1 MNLFDV
7 LQLLG
12 GLILAIG
19 YIPQIHQLIKTKS
32 SRDIN
37 LKTYIMMSLGVGLME
52 VYAVNL
58 VVNGSGLM
66 FLITN
71 TISLA
76 CAVVVM
82 ILVIIYK
89 DNKRGKLK

>member
-1 MNLFDV
+1 MNIFDV
-7 LQLLG
+7 LQLIG
-12 GLILAIG
+12 GIILTVG

-37 LKTYIMMSLGVGLME
+37 LKTYVMTSLGVGMME
-52 VYAVNL
+52 AYAVNL

-71 TISLA
+71 TLSLV
-76 CAVVVM
+76 CAVIVTV
-82 ILVIIYK
+82 LVLIYRK
-89 DNKRGKLK
+89 SKEN

>member
-1 MNLFDV
+1 MNIFDI
-7 LQLLG
+7 LQLMG

-37 LKTYIMMSLGVGLME
+37 LKTYLMMSLGVGLME

-58 VVNGSGLM
+58 VVNGSGIM

-71 TISLA
+71 TISLL
-76 CAVVVM
+76 CAVIVSV
-82 ILVIIYK
+82 LVIAYK
-89 DNKRGKLK
+89 KNK